1 MSVLNY
7 LLAVDQGTTS
17 SRAMLFDE
25 RGHVIAQ
32 AQQEIHPHYPQSG
45 WVEQD
50 PKEILSSVLS
60 VCRSVLSTASVSWQ
74 QIAGMGISNQR
85 ETTIIWDRTTGEAIY
100 PAIVWQ
106 DRRSS
111 LYCDALI
118 AQGLEPMVTQKTGL
132 LLDPYFSATKIHWL
146 LHHVE
151 GARQKAVRGELAFG
165 TVDSYLLWHLTHGKE
180 HATDI
185 TNAARTLLL
194 NIHTG
199 QWDEE
204 LLRLFDI
211 PRSLLPIIKPNI
223 DDYGQTA
230 PGIFE
235 HPLPIVAMVGD
246 QQAASIGQGC
256 FLPGMIKSTYGTGC
270 FLLLNT
276 GKDVISSKHRLLSTI
291 AYQIDSQITYA
302 LEGSIFMAG
311 ATIQWLRDAM
321 KFIHS
326 AKECEELIM
335 KTKDTGGVYLV
346 PAFTGMGAPYW
357 DAEARGAIVG
367 LTRDT
372 NIPQIVRA
380 AVEAVCYQTR
390 DIITAMRED
399 GAEVQELRVDG
410 GMAANQWFIQFL
422 ADILNTPVMRP
433 PLLESTA
440 VGVAYLV
447 GVQRGLYP
455 SFQKENPLWQGKQ
468 TFTPKMSEEERENHY
483 NGWLRAVN
491 MILSSEKKRVHEA
504 PDKG

>member
-1 MSVLNY
+1 MSDLTY

-17 SRAMLFDE
+17 SRAMLFDKT
-25 RGHVIAQ
+25 GHVIAQ
-32 AQQEIHPHYPQSG
+32 AQEEIHPHYPQPA

-50 PKEILSSVLS
+50 PNVILSSVLS
-60 VCRSVLSTASVSWQ
+60 VCRSVLSAANVSLQ

-106 DRRSS
+106 DRRTS
-111 LYCDALI
+111 LYCEELI
-118 AQGLEPMVTQKTGL
+118 AQGLESMVTQKTGL
-132 LLDPYFSATKIHWL
+132 LIDPYFSATKIHWV
-146 LHHVE
+146 LHHID
-151 GARQKAVRGELAFG
+151 GAKQKAMRGELAFG
-165 TVDSYLLWHLTHGKE
+165 TVDSYLLWHLTGGTE

-204 LLRLFDI
+204 LLALFDI
-211 PRSLLPIIKPNI
+211 PRSLLPTVKPNTS
-223 DDYGQTA
+223 DYGYTA
-230 PGIFE
+230 AGIFE
-235 HPLPIVAMVGD
+235 RQLPIVAMVGD

-276 GKDVISSKHRLLSTI
+276 GNEVIYSKHRLLSTI

-326 AKECEELIM
+326 AKECEALIM
-335 KTKDTGGVYLV
+335 KTENTGGVYLV

-357 DAEARGAIVG
+357 DADARGAIVG

-372 NIPQIVRA
+372 DIPQIVRA

-399 GAEVQELRVDG
+399 GAEVQHLRVDG

-422 ADILNTPVMRP
+422 ADILNIPVMRP

-447 GVQRGLYP
+447 GVQQGLYP
-455 SFQKENPLWQGKQ
+455 VFQAENPLWQGTQ
-468 TFTPKMSEEERENHY
+468 TFNPKMSEEERESHY
-483 NGWLRAVN
+483 KGWLQAVS
-491 MILSSEKKRVHEA
+491 MILYRSPMKK
-504 PDKG
+504 